1 MAHRAWKEEAV
12 RLPDATTHAPRPRSP
27 HHAHHGVSRR
37 AFLQGSAGAA
47 GLLLGS
53 GLLQPL
59 PAGAAPPGTGQPTP
73 IPGGITVGGRTFH
86 LFLPGPGAE
95 PATITD
101 RNGFSG
107 VAVVDG
113 TWAAT
118 GTPTGGVSSG
128 VWEADMRFMQGLF
141 VGTDGRRRQG
151 AFGFI

>member
-1 MAHRAWKEEAV
+1 M
-12 RLPDATTHAPRPRSP
+12 RLPDATTPAPRLPLPHRS
-27 HHAHHGVSRR
+27 HQEVSRR
-37 AFLQGSAGAA
+37 AFLRGSAGAA

-53 GLLQPL
+53 GLLQQL
-59 PAGAAPPGTGQPTP
+59 PALAAPPGTGQPKP
-73 IPGGITVGGRTFH
+73 IPGGITVGGTTFH

-101 RNGFSG
+101 LNGFSG

-128 VWEADMRFMQGLF
+128 VWEADMRFMKGLF
-141 VGTDGRRRQG
+141 VGTEGQRRQG
-151 AFGFI
+151 TFAFI

>member
-1 MAHRAWKEEAV
+1 V
-12 RLPDATTHAPRPRSP
+12 RLPEATARAPWPALP
-27 HHAHHGVSRR
+27 HHPHHEVSRR
-37 AFLQGSAGAA
+37 AFLRGSAGAA

-53 GLLQPL
+53 GLLQQL
-59 PAGAAPPGTGQPTP
+59 PAGAAPPGTGQPRP

-101 RNGFSG
+101 LNGFSG
-107 VAVVDG
+107 VAVLDG

-118 GTPTGGVSSG
+118 GSPTGGVSAG
-128 VWEADMRFMQGLF
+128 VWEADMRFMKGLF

>member
-1 MAHRAWKEEAV
+1 M
-12 RLPDATTHAPRPRSP
+12 RLPDATSRAPRPLLPHRS
-27 HHAHHGVSRR
+27 HHDHGVTRR
-37 AFLQGSAGAA
+37 AFLRGSAGAA

-53 GLLQPL
+53 GLLGEL
-59 PAGAAPPGTGQPTP
+59 PARAAPAGTGQPKP
-73 IPGGITVGGRTFH
+73 IPGGITVGGKTFH

-101 RNGFSG
+101 LNGFTG
-107 VAVVDG
+107 VAVLDG

-118 GTPTGGVSSG
+118 GTPTGGVASG
-128 VWEADMRFMQGLF
+128 VWEADMRFMEGLF

>member
-1 MAHRAWKEEAV
+1 M
-12 RLPDATTHAPRPRSP
+12 RLPEATAQAPRPLLPHRS
-27 HHAHHGVSRR
+27 HHEVSRR
-37 AFLQGSAGAA
+37 AFLRGSAGAA

-53 GLLQPL
+53 GLLQQL
-59 PAGAAPPGTGQPTP
+59 PALAAPPGTGQPKP
-73 IPGGITVGGRTFH
+73 IPGGITVGGTTFH

-95 PATITD
+95 PSTITD
-101 RNGFSG
+101 LNGFSG
-107 VAVVDG
+107 VAVLDG

-128 VWEADMRFMQGLF
+128 VWEADMRFMKGLF

>member
-1 MAHRAWKEEAV
+1 V
-12 RLPDATTHAPRPRSP
+12 RLPEAARAPRPLPP
-27 HHAHHGVSRR
+27 HPSDHHHGVPRR
-37 AFLQGSAGAA
+37 AFLHGSAGAA

-53 GLLQPL
+53 GLLGRL
-59 PAGAAPPGTGQPTP
+59 PALAAPPGTGQPKP

-101 RNGFSG
+101 LNGFSG

-118 GTPTGGVSSG
+118 GTPTGGVASG
-128 VWEADMRFMQGLF
+128 VWEADMRFMKGLF
-141 VGTDGRRRQG
+141 VGTDGLRRQG
-151 AFGFI
+151 AFAFI

>member
-1 MAHRAWKEEAV
+1 V
-12 RLPDATTHAPRPRSP
+12 RLPDATTPAPRLLVPDRS
-27 HHAHHGVSRR
+27 HQEVSRR
-37 AFLQGSAGAA
+37 AFLRGSAGAA

-53 GLLQPL
+53 GLLQQL
-59 PAGAAPPGTGQPTP
+59 PARAALPGPGQPKP
-73 IPGGITVGGRTFH
+73 IPGGITVGGTTFH
-86 LFLPGPGAE
+86 VFLPGPGAE

-101 RNGFSG
+101 LNGFSG

-128 VWEADMRFMQGLF
+128 VWEADMRFMKGLF

-151 AFGFI
+151 TFAFI